1 MLSYNM
7 TTCPL
12 GHHSGCV
19 VRVHSC
25 TLAYGAGEE
34 GVSLQLPKRTT
45 TTVDAHVQSRSA
57 FATGD
62 RAHGISFPGKGPCLC
77 LMS

>member
-12 GHHSGCV
+12 GHRSGRA

-25 TLAYGAGEE
+25 TLVYGAGEE
-34 GVSLQLPKRTT
+34 GVSLPLPKPTT
-45 TTVDAHVQSRSA
+45 ATVDAHVQSRSA

-62 RAHGISFPGKGPCLC
+62 RAHGSSFPGEGPGLC